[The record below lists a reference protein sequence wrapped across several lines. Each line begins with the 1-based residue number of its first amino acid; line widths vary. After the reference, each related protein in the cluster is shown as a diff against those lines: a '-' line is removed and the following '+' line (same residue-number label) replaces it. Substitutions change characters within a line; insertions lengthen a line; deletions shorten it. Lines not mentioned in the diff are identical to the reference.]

1 MENTEQKQELGGK
14 ILMNLHG
21 GSKEKEGPNM
31 TSKILAWVT
40 GASSG

>member
-1 MENTEQKQELGGK
+1 MESMDQKQEIGGK

-21 GSKEKEGPNM
+21 GSKEKEDPTM

-40 GASSG
+40 DASTG